1 MKTDDLGQ
9 SYKYVDND
17 KITPHMLT
25 LHELGEL
32 IRRMGIQLGFRPV
45 PEHQVTSDQTKTGKR
60 YIDWVWKDAKTN
72 KVIAAFEIEGANC
85 GMPAVNKDSN
95 SLGAIRCKFK
105 YVLLYQARKDKHLKL
120 KAEIKK
126 ELKKLTSKKI
136 TLLLDTDLM
145 GSDIKEFMK
154 QFKTA

>member
-9 SYKYVDND
+9 TYKYAAND

-45 PEHQVTSDQTKTGKR
+45 AEHQVSSKQTKSKKR

-95 SLGAIRCKFK
+95 SLCAAKCKFK
-105 YVLLYQARKDKHLKL
+105 YVLLYQARKDKRLTL
-120 KAEIKK
+120 RDDIKK
-126 ELKKLTSKKI
+126 EFKKLTSKRIK
-136 TLLLDTDLM
+136 LLLDTDLM
-145 GSDIKEFMK
+145 DGGIDKFMEPF
-154 QFKTA
+154 QTA